1 MTPARGALRWA
12 SVLVLAIGAIA
23 IIAAGACGEK
33 PGGPAAP
40 PVVACNLF
48 TAQDAEQVLGEP
60 PEQMTSVLSEAR
72 GGDPATCGYN
82 AGSDTSRMVS
92 LEVRQNAS
100 PERARRQFE
109 SARGLL
115 AGSQQIGGLG
125 EAAFWVG
132 RGVDQ
137 LHVLKGDLHLIVTSH
152 PGPQR
157 DAQAAARTV
166 AGRALSRV

>member
-1 MTPARGALRWA
+1 MTLARRGFRWA
-12 SVLVLAIGAIA
+12 PAVGLLAVAW
-23 IIAAGACGEK
+23 ACGEQ
-33 PGGPAAP
+33 GGGRPAAP
-40 PVVACNLF
+40 HVVACNLF
-48 TAQDAEQVLGEP
+48 TPDDAQQVLGEP
-60 PEQMTSVLSEAR
+60 AEPMTSVLSEAR

-82 AGSDTSRMVS
+82 AGSDTSRLVS
-92 LEVRQNAS
+92 LEVRQAQS

-115 AGSQQIGGLG
+115 AGTQAIGGLG
-125 EAAFWVG
+125 DAAFWVG

-152 PGPQR
+152 PGPER
-157 DAQAAARTV
+157 DAQAAARMV

>member
-1 MTPARGALRWA
+1 MALA
-12 SVLVLAIGAIA
+12 MVAM
-23 IIAAGACGEK
+23 IAAGACGEK
-33 PGGPAAP
+33 AGGPATP
-40 PVVACNLF
+40 RVVACNLF

-60 PEQMTSVLSEAR
+60 PEQMTSVLSEAH

-92 LEVRQNAS
+92 LEVRQTAS
-100 PERARRQFE
+100 PDRARRQFD

-125 EAAFWVG
+125 DAAFWVG

-152 PGPQR
+152 PGPEH